1 MSCIKRIAFAICTLF
16 VTCLAII
23 GLSVLF
29 SQTAFAQNKTVVVFA
44 PHPDDE
50 ALCCSGVIYAAKAAG
65 NTVKVVVVTN
75 GDFYGYNTGF
85 TREAETVSA
94 MAALASLSRT
104 LSF

>member
-1 MSCIKRIAFAICTLF
+1 MSCIKRIAFAICALF
-16 VTCLAII
+16 VACLAII

-85 TREAETVSA
+85 EEY
-94 MAALASLSRT
+94 
-104 LSF
+104 